1 MSTAGP
7 LPGEVSTSSTDED
20 AISCIDSGAG
30 TAGTISTTSAVS
42 TTHLNGECLGPH
54 LMVKPHCSAYG
65 SSTPRHAH
73 HKSTS
78 HSGQKSA
85 TLPQNGI
92 FVTYTYINDWCDFS
106 ASTLFAK
113 RIRESEITLAYF
125 KEKVFSREGHY
136 RFFFKTYYDELG
148 MEVEE
153 EYTDFDD
160 TTLLPVMLLARGKRV
175 VIGTVT
181 CS

>member
-20 AISCIDSGAG
+20 TISCIDSGVS
-30 TAGTISTTSAVS
+30 TAGTISTASAVT
-42 TTHLNGECLGPH
+42 TTHLDSECAGPH
-54 LMVKPHCSAYG
+54 LVIKPHCSACG
-65 SSTPRHAH
+65 SSTPRRAH
-73 HKSTS
+73 HKSTL

-92 FVTYTYINDWCDFS
+92 FVTYTYINDWSHFNV
-106 ASTLFAK
+106 STPFAK

-125 KEKVFSREGHY
+125 KEKVFSRKGHY

-148 MEVEE
+148 MEFME
-153 EYTDFDD
+153 EYTDCDD
-160 TTLLPVMLLARGKRV
+160 SKLLPVLPLARGKRV

-181 CS
+181 CL

>member
-7 LPGEVSTSSTDED
+7 LPCEVSTSSTDED
-20 AISCIDSGAG
+20 AISFDTGVG
-30 TAGTISTTSAVS
+30 TAGTISTASAVT
-42 TTHLNGECLGPH
+42 TTHLDGECLGPH
-54 LMVKPHCSAYG
+54 LMIRSHCSACG
-65 SSTPRHAH
+65 SSTPKHVN
-73 HKSTS
+73 HKSTP

-92 FVTYTYINDWCDFS
+92 LVTYTYINDWYEFDTS
-106 ASTLFAK
+106 NLFGK
-113 RIRESEITLAYF
+113 RIKKSEITLGYF
-125 KEKVFSREGHY
+125 KEKVFSRKGDY

-148 MEVEE
+148 MEVME
-153 EYTDFDD
+153 EYTDCDD
-160 TTLLPVMLLARGKRV
+160 STFLPVLLLAWGKRF